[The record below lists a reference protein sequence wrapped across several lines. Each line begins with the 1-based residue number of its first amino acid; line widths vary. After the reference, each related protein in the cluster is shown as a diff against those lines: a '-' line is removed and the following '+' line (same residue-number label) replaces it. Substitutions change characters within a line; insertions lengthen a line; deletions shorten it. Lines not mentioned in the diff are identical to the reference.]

1 MATDHGHDNVH
12 SQDMLAWLI
21 NENIQNLMCGSSLR
35 RQCQRWEDRWKEAQ
49 RLTESI
55 LKFLKS
61 KVAQVGEDLRK
72 HFLSA
77 VSY

>member
-1 MATDHGHDNVH
+1 M
-12 SQDMLAWLI
+12 WLFI
-21 NENIQNLMCGSSLR
+21 EETMPKV
-35 RQCQRWEDRWKEAQ
+35 EDRWKEAQ